1 MDSFITVSGNLTR
14 DPEVRFSDSGTT
26 VTRISLAVNR
36 KDKNGNEMTT
46 FYDVVVF
53 GQMGANLADSLTKG
67 NRVVVTGRLE
77 VRNYQ
82 RNDGTEGKAVEII
95 ASEVGASFRFN
106 RVQVVDAPRGGSRQH
121 EDAMSAPFI

>member
-14 DPEVRFSDSGTT
+14 DPEVRFSDSGTAGA
-26 VTRISLAVNR
+26 RLSLAVNR
-36 KDKNGNEMTT
+36 KDKAGNETTT

-53 GQMGANLADSLTKG
+53 GQMGSNVADSLTKG

-77 VRNYQ
+77 VRNFQ

-95 ASEVGASFRFN
+95 ASEIGASFRFN
-106 RVQVVDAPRGGSRQH
+106 RLQVVEGARGGNRQH
-121 EDAMSAPFI
+121 EDSLSAPF